1 MSLESPLSLRTVGA
15 VDFFL
20 ALAAAAA
27 TAASRAASAS
37 AASGVLLATGEC
49 DEAAI
54 LRTGRLSSVWDADH
68 HYSFLH
74 NMYM

>member
-1 MSLESPLSLRTVGA
+1 MTRLSLESPLNLRTVGA

-37 AASGVLLATGEC
+37 AACCVLLATGED

-54 LRTGRLSSVWDADH
+54 LCTGRFSSVWVEDR
-68 HYSFLH
+68 SV
-74 NMYM
+74 NGCN